1 MVDLVDGREIGL
13 SHTTIRRILNDFW
26 RQPHRGNLQTAHRP
40 AVRRQGTGRGWPLH
54 VFAELGYRDVCR
66 EKSQIQALNREQ
78 PMLSMAPRLV
88 EWSTLIY
95 TRNGKTSEFAALD
108 IATGA
113 IVGKFYKRNRATEFL
128 AFLKEL
134 HRRIP
139 ERRDVPI
146 IMDNYATHKTQRVK
160 EWLARRPHWLVHV
173 TPTSA
178 SWLNQVERWCAEL
191 TRHQF

>member
-1 MVDLVDGREIGL
+1 
-13 SHTTIRRILNDFW
+13 
-26 RQPHRGNLQTAHRP
+26 
-40 AVRRQGTGRGWPLH
+40 
-54 VFAELGYRDVCR
+54 
-66 EKSQIQALNREQ
+66 
-78 PMLSMAPRLV
+78 MLSMAPRLV